1 MILNNIQIFTDF
13 THGTR
18 LNFKHGNTIETSLNI
33 QVKNNN
39 IPYAQASVTISAL
52 DGGSIDNSTLT
63 TNSNGQGSTH
73 ITFDINEGF
82 GIRRFKIICNNTTE
96 ICYVTL
102 RRYNN
107 KSNASLAFNYESN
120 FENVP
125 DYEVKITVIDNQVN
139 INGWFKP
146 IAKFTT
152 ASGGTGTRVGTLK
165 NTNYAPSQAVFIT
178 EKPSANKCFLELNTS
193 GQLWVGRYGTTT
205 TNVECPAGTWI
216 PVNFN
221 YLLG

>member
-18 LNFKHGNTIETSLNI
+18 LNFKAGNTLETSLNI

-39 IPYAQASVTISAL
+39 IPYAQALVTISAL
-52 DGGSIDNSTLT
+52 DSGSI
-63 TNSNGQGSTH
+63 TNNILMTDSNGQCSTTL
-73 ITFDINEGF
+73 TFNINEGF
-82 GIRRFKIICNNTTE
+82 GVRRFKIICNNTTE

-102 RRYNN
+102 HRYNN
-107 KSNASLAFNYESN
+107 KSNASLAFKYESN
-120 FENVP
+120 FQDVP
-125 DYEVKITVIDNQVN
+125 NFEAKITVVDNQVN
-139 INGWFKP
+139 INGWFQPK
-146 IAKFTT
+146 AKFTT
-152 ASGGTGTRVGTLK
+152 ASSGTGTLVGTLK
-165 NTNYAPSQAVFIT
+165 NTSYAPSQAVFIT